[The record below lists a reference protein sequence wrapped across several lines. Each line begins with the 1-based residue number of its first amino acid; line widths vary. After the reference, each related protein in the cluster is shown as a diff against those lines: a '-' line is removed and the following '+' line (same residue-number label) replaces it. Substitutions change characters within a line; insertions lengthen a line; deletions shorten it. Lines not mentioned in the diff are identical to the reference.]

1 MLGMVIGLV
10 GEIRVNRNYSFTRKE
25 ICNRTSDV
33 LGQISW
39 IMGNGQL
46 INLLQDNWLADVPLS
61 GWPTFISIDINDQV
75 QVSDLFH
82 QQGKG
87 WNTQMVV

>member
-1 MLGMVIGLV
+1 MQSHFRCIGP
-10 GEIRVNRNYSFTRKE
+10 N
-25 ICNRTSDV
+25 
-33 LGQISW
+33 
-39 IMGNGQL
+39 IMDYGNGQL